1 MKIDNN
7 LLICII
13 CICIVLYIYI
23 SSCYINFI
31 FNTILGRLLLFS
43 FIIYI
48 ISVNNTLGFILS
60 ICILLIYND
69 YFNTNYNLE
78 NFKNIDENDKENEND
93 MLNNLKLINKKINL
107 DKLFMPKDSNTEII
121 FIKRNKGEPSIYET
135 INEILYSLS

>member
-1 MKIDNN
+1 MKIDNK

-23 SSCYINFI
+23 SSCYINFL
-31 FNTILGRLLLFS
+31 FNTILGRLLLFL
-43 FIIYI
+43 FIIYVVSI
-48 ISVNNTLGFILS
+48 NNTFGFILS

-69 YFNTNYNLE
+69 YFYTNYNLE
-78 NFKNIDENDKENEND
+78 NFKNINENDKEND

-107 DKLFMPKDSNTEII
+107 DKFFIPKDSNTEII